1 MKSKNLIIILIALLI
16 VLGAAYFFV
25 SSEKMRRDGKMDEF
39 PILAEIMLRA
49 GEEKKAGNLNIK
61 MLGITEDSRCPI
73 DVKCI
78 WAGKASANVELR
90 LGEIT
95 GMAALD
101 TGNNPYPFEDYLIKF
116 VDVKPE
122 KIAGQEIAPSEYTA
136 TFSIETI
143 EGKEIEKKE
152 ENGTSGKNGIKGFV
166 MMGPICPVQ
175 REGDDSC
182 DDKPVQ
188 ASIVIKDKKEDVI
201 KNIETL
207 DDGSF
212 SVNLSPGNY
221 VIYTDS
227 GGNGLG
233 GSKPEYV
240 TVEEGKFTEVTI
252 NIDTGIR

>member
-1 MKSKNLIIILIALLI
+1 MKSKNLIIVLIALLI
-16 VLGAAYFFV
+16 VLGAAYFFA
-25 SSEKMRRDGKMDEF
+25 SPEKTRRSGKTDEF
-39 PILAEIMLRA
+39 PIPAEIMLRA
-49 GEEKKAGNLNIK
+49 GEEKKVGNLNIK

-90 LGEIT
+90 SGEIT
-95 GMAALD
+95 GMATLD
-101 TGNNPYPFEDYLIKF
+101 TGSSPYLFEDYLIKF

-122 KIAGQEIAPSEYTA
+122 KVAGQEIAPSEYAA
-136 TFSIETI
+136 TFSIEVI
-143 EGKEIEKKE
+143 DGSVIEKTE
-152 ENGTSGKNGIKGFV
+152 EGGMSGKSGIRGFV
-166 MMGPICPVQ
+166 MTGPICPVQ

-182 DDKPVQ
+182 NDKPVQ
-188 ASIVIKDKKEDVI
+188 ANIVIKDKKEDVI

-207 DDGSF
+207 EDGSF

-227 GGNGLG
+227 GSNGPG

-240 TVEEGKFTEVTI
+240 TVEEGKFAEVTI